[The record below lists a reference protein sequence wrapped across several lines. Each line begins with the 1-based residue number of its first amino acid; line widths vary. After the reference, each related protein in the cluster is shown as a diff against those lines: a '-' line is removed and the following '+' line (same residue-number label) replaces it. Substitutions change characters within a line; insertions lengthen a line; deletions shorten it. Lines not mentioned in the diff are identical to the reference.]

1 MTITA
6 TLTVA
11 SFLTVIAGT
20 LIAGTTLAG
29 MENLEMNSKTAG
41 AKPPDTIAADTG
53 TPLMALSNAE
63 RAAGWKLYSG
73 ADATTLWR
81 GYKMPKFPSK
91 GWKAEGGVLSI
102 SKGGGGGDLITD
114 AKFGDLEMTWSFKLG
129 EKANSGVMYRVAE
142 TNGATYETGPEYQ
155 LLDDGTFAANPTD
168 PHSCG
173 ALYDLYNPAEGKVM
187 NPAGQW
193 NQGRIYLRN
202 GVLQHWLNGRKVVEA
217 KLFDDAGKPTAEWAA
232 KIAGSKF
239 KDMKGF
245 GVMPSGHLAFQ
256 DHGDTEIALK
266 DIKIRDL
273 ASGADAGAVNL
284 FNGKDMTGFKTVLS
298 DGGKAEDVWSVK
310 DGVLICKGNPVGYFR
325 TEKDYTN
332 YVLKLEWRFDPKKG
346 PGNSGVLLRMVG
358 PDTIWPKSVEAQLQS
373 GAAGDFWNIE
383 EVKMTTEKSRLSGR
397 NAKRD
402 PAAGAVERPIGEW
415 NEYEII
421 VDKGTIILKVN
432 GVEVNRATDVEI
444 VPGKICFQSE
454 GAEIHFRNI
463 RLVPLD

>member
-1 MTITA
+1 MTNVA
-6 TLTVA
+6 TLNAA
-11 SFLTVIAGT
+11 SVLTV
-20 LIAGTTLAG
+20 LAG
-29 MENLEMNSKTAG
+29 SLLAG
-41 AKPPDTIAADTG
+41 SLVAGNGAGGVDANVVGIKPPDAVASDAG
-53 TPLMALSNAE
+53 APQMALSDAE

-91 GWKAEGGVLSI
+91 GWRAEGGVLSI

-114 AKFGDLEMTWSFKLG
+114 AKFGDVEMMWSFKLG

-142 TNGATYETGPEYQ
+142 TDGATYETGPEYQ
-155 LLDDGTFAANPTD
+155 LLEDGTYPAKATD
-168 PHSCG
+168 QHACA
-173 ALYDLYNPAEGKVM
+173 ALYDLYNPAEGKLL

-193 NQGRIYLRN
+193 NHARIYLRN
-202 GVLQHWLNGRKVVEA
+202 GVVQHWLNGKKVVEA
-217 KLFDDAGKPTAEWAA
+217 KIFDDAGKPTAEWAA

-245 GVMPSGHLAFQ
+245 GVLPTGHLALQ
-256 DHGDTEIALK
+256 DHGDTEIAFK
-266 DIKIRDL
+266 DIKVRDL
-273 ASGADAGAVNL
+273 AAGADAGAVKL
-284 FNGKDMTGFKTVLS
+284 FNGKDMTGFQTTLTG
-298 DGGKAEDVWSVK
+298 GGKAEDVWSVN

-358 PDTIWPKSVEAQLQS
+358 ADKVWPKSVEAQLQS
-373 GAAGDFWNIE
+373 GSAGDFWNID

-421 VDKGTIILKVN
+421 ADKGTIILKVN

-463 RLVPLD
+463 RLVLLD

>member
-1 MTITA
+1 MTIAAIVTA
-6 TLTVA
+6 ALLGTA
-11 SFLTVIAGT
+11 IATTDACAVGT
-20 LIAGTTLAG
+20 
-29 MENLEMNSKTAG
+29 
-41 AKPPDTIAADTG
+41 KPPDTIGKEAG
-53 TPLMALSNAE
+53 TPLMALSGVE
-63 RAAGWKLYSG
+63 QAAGWRLYSG
-73 ADATTLWR
+73 ADAATLWR
-81 GYKMPKFPSK
+81 GYKSPKFPSK

-114 AKFGDLEMTWSFKLG
+114 AKFGDVEMNWSFKLG
-129 EKANSGVMYRVAE
+129 EKANSGVMYRVSE
-142 TNGATYETGPEYQ
+142 TGGATYETGPEYQ
-155 LLDDGTFAANPTD
+155 LLDDSTFSVKPID
-168 PHSCG
+168 PHACG
-173 ALYDLYNPAEGKVM
+173 ALYDLYNPAEGKVL

-202 GVLQHWLNGRKVVEA
+202 GLLQHWLNGRKVVEA
-217 KLFDDAGKPTAEWAA
+217 KIFDDAGKPTTEWAA

-245 GVMPSGHLAFQ
+245 GVLPTGHIAIQ

-273 ASGADAGAVNL
+273 EPAGNSTVVGL
-284 FNGKDMTGFKTVLS
+284 FNGKDISGFKAVLP
-298 DGGKAEDVWSVK
+298 DGAKAEDVWSVK
-310 DGVLICKGNPVGYFR
+310 DGVLVCKGQPAGYIR

-332 YVLKLEWRFDPKKG
+332 FVLKLEWRFDPKKG
-346 PGNSGVLLRMVG
+346 PGNSGVLLRKVG
-358 PDTIWPKSVEAQLQS
+358 EDKVWPKSIEAQLQS

-383 EVKMTTEKSRLSGR
+383 AVKMTTEKSRLNGR
-397 NAKRD
+397 NTKRD
-402 PAAGAVERPIGEW
+402 PAAGEVERPIGEW

-421 VDKGTIILKVN
+421 ADMGTIILKVN

-463 RLVPLD
+463 RIVALD